1 MAAKDFPASPVAGQ
15 VFENWVWNATNE
27 SWDSLYNGTPPA
39 MLQVSKY
46 ADASARTTAIPT
58 PAEGMITY
66 LDDINQFQ
74 GYQGA
79 SWRGVG
85 GLVPIVPPTVNY
97 SGGTATGNTLGTISF
112 TGVTSI
118 SLNNV
123 FSSAYNNYR
132 IVISQLRCN
141 TADVAIK
148 LRLRSSGTDYS
159 GVQYY
164 FMGARYSGT
173 AAPVSYSI
181 LNTTYVELGIMPSS
195 GTDTYG
201 MASIDITNPFLAQ
214 MKGYTGGG
222 VGYYTSTTGF
232 SLNGLVGDATSRDG
246 FTLLTGGSATMN
258 GVVTVYGYNS

>member
-79 SWRGVG
+79 SWRPVG

-97 SGGTATGNTLGTISF
+97 SGGTATANTLGVIAFSA
-112 TGVTSI
+112 VSSI

-123 FSSAYNNYR
+123 FTSSYKKYKIIFEAFGSTGPIETLYRWRTSGVDKVINYFGGTTWTAYNSGPSAVGQRNNDSNGFVVPIR
-132 IVISQLRCN
+132 TAVASQATLEVLTKSDN
-141 TADVAIK
+141 W
-148 LRLRSSGTDYS
+148 
-159 GVQYY
+159 
-164 FMGARYSGT
+164 
-173 AAPVSYSI
+173 
-181 LNTTYVELGIMPSS
+181 N
-195 GTDTYG
+195 
-201 MASIDITNPFLAQ
+201 
-214 MKGYTGGG
+214 
-222 VGYYTSTTGF
+222 YTSLIYSPHYSAGGSGGYECPITT
-232 SLNGLVGDATSRDG
+232 ADG
-246 FTLLTGGSATMN
+246 FTILTASGTMT
-258 GVVTVYGYNS
+258 GTVRVYAYNE